1 MFSSSVTEK
10 WVLDK
15 LKEAANNGKLGDFS
29 VNASSIQGT
38 QAIILHTTTLPFGM
52 ATPGPPDGKFT
63 CLYNSN
69 NSNITQIV
77 FAATFFRITREISL
91 FSKMLWLPAFFSQF
105 FFSLL
110 FLRRSKFMAEC
121 SGYIRLHTE
130 RKTP

>member
-38 QAIILHTTTLPFGM
+38 QAIILHTITLPFGM

-69 NSNITQIV
+69 NSNMTQIV

-91 FSKMLWLPAFFSQF
+91 FSKMLWLPAFFSHF
-105 FFSLL
+105 FFAPLS
-110 FLRRSKFMAEC
+110 S
-121 SGYIRLHTE
+121 SQ
-130 RKTP
+130 